1 MTITIDL
8 EPVTLERLREK
19 AAREGQEAEAV
30 AAALLVQALEWE
42 AQDQAE
48 AIEGVRRGLEDVA
61 AGRVRPLAEFIQEQ
75 RAKHNL
81 PELPENWQEA
91 AELL

>member
-8 EPVTLERLREK
+8 APEALERLREK
-19 AAREGQEAEAV
+19 AAREGRDAEAV
-30 AAALLVQALEWE
+30 AAAVLTEVLEWE
-42 AQDQAE
+42 AQDRAE
-48 AIEGVRRGLEDVA
+48 AIEGIRRGLEDVA
-61 AGRVRPLAEFIQEQ
+61 AGRVRPLAEFIAEQ

-81 PELPENWQEA
+81 PELPNNWQET